1 MDNATENTAANR
13 AVFREGGTL
22 DPNVTAAAPLGGAAN
37 AAMDGRASGPGA
49 VRNGHRERAP
59 DARVGRVAPRI
70 PKLREGACL
79 PGAIAEAWARGAVG
93 IEVVGT
99 ESRASRRGLPSS
111 PRRSRPPTPTS
122 RTGTAGGCG
131 PTTSRGRVNP
141 EVRRRARVATALPSA
156 ESPVRLV
163 GAVRLDQDDAW
174 QDPARLID
182 PRRLREG
189 YESPELRGATGDRAK
204 RFLTVVEGA
213 FSDDLRKVA

>member
-22 DPNVTAAAPLGGAAN
+22 DPNVTAAAPREWPARGRWSPTPTGAWRARRARCSRARPGGAASPTWS
-37 AAMDGRASGPGA
+37 AAWPTGAAAGASAGRRP
-49 VRNGHRERAP
+49 
-59 DARVGRVAPRI
+59 PR
-70 PKLREGACL
+70 P
-79 PGAIAEAWARGAVG
+79 
-93 IEVVGT
+93 T
-99 ESRASRRGLPSS
+99 SSRP

>member
-79 PGAIAEAWARGAVG
+79 PGAIAEAWARGGRGHRGDRHREPRVPARPS
-93 IEVVGT
+93 VVAAPPRSGR
-99 ESRASRRGLPSS
+99 RAAGGLRRPRGPGARGGRGVPGLVLAAPHRPPGAQRGRPVPPQARRRGGG
-111 PRRSRPPTPTS
+111 RR
-122 RTGTAGGCG
+122 G
-131 PTTSRGRVNP
+131 
-141 EVRRRARVATALPSA
+141 RRARG
-156 ESPVRLV
+156 RR
-163 GAVRLDQDDAW
+163 AVRAHPPRL
-174 QDPARLID
+174 PARARQMD
-182 PRRLREG
+182 ADQRRPG
-189 YESPELRGATGDRAK
+189 GG
-204 RFLTVVEGA
+204 
-213 FSDDLRKVA
+213 

>member
-1 MDNATENTAANR
+1 MPPR
-13 AVFREGGTL
+13 R
-22 DPNVTAAAPLGGAAN
+22 
-37 AAMDGRASGPGA
+37 
-49 VRNGHRERAP
+49 HRQG
-59 DARVGRVAPRI
+59 VGQ
-70 PKLREGACL
+70 
-79 PGAIAEAWARGAVG
+79 GAVG
-93 IEVVGT
+93 IEVIGT

-111 PRRSRPPTPTS
+111 PRPTSSRPPRRSRPPTPTS
-122 RTGTAGGCG
+122 RAGTADGCG

-141 EVRRRARVATALPSA
+141 EVRRRARVATTLPSA